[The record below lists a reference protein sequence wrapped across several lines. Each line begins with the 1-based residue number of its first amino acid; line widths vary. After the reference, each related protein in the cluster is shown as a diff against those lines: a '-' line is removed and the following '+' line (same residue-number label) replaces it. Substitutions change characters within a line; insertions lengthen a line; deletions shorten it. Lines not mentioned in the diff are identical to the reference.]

1 MPGFITYGLAFIVII
16 YYSSFSRQILRKDE
30 EKTKDLPLF
39 LGFSPSGVVE
49 RDIVYANFGTVADFR
64 KLKAMGVSVKDKIV
78 LVRQGR
84 VFRGNKVVTYE
95 LSLKRLTL
103 VTYELSLK

>member
-1 MPGFITYGLAFIVII
+1 M
-16 YYSSFSRQILRKDE
+16 
-30 EKTKDLPLF
+30 
-39 LGFSPSGVVE
+39 
-49 RDIVYANFGTVADFR
+49 YANFGTVADFR

-95 LSLKRLTL
+95 LSLK
-103 VTYELSLK
+103 